1 MGWAWLTA
9 AAFAVQTVLLRAVV
23 RTASPSDVFVLMGV
37 MAGLAASGVLVFR
50 AVRGRIL
57 WGMPAHETGLLVAAE
72 LIGLVAIMAYYVA
85 LKHVGVARTYGATVS
100 YPVLAVL
107 IVWVA
112 LHEPP
117 TTWQI
122 VGLVVAGIG
131 VAMVHAGS

>member
-9 AAFAVQTVLLRAVV
+9 VAFAVQAVLLRAVV
-23 RTASPSDVFVLMGV
+23 RSASPADVFILMGV
-37 MAGLAASGVLVFR
+37 MAGLAASGVLAFR

-57 WGMPAHETGLLVAAE
+57 WGMPAAETGLLVAAE
-72 LIGLVAIMAYYVA
+72 VIGLVAIVTYYVA
-85 LKHVGVARTYGATVS
+85 LKDVGLARTYGATVS

-107 IVWVA
+107 IAWVA
-112 LHEPP
+112 LQEPP

-122 VGLVVAGIG
+122 VGLAVAGIG